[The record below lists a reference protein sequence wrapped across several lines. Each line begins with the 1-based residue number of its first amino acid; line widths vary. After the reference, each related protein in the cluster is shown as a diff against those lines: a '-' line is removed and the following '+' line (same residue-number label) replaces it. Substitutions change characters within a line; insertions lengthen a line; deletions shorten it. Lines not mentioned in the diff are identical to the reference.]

1 MNVLRELRKFKTKS
15 AMAKIRVL
23 ILLAVMLI
31 VSAYAWWDLV
41 NDVTVS
47 GIRAVVE
54 TWDVEYVVD
63 DEVKEGEITLAIDN
77 FYPGCDDFEKT
88 IAIKNLTQTSSNIK
102 CELVSAEL
110 FGEDVTETVEK
121 STEIFPDIYPTG
133 KKVNLFTNYPF
144 RFSYFYDKNF
154 IENEFVSAEDTPE
167 ALATV
172 TISGKWDYDT
182 SLDVEDTYLGKKAYE
197 FYETAEEGEHPLIIT
212 LKITTSRSDMTDE

>member
-31 VSAYAWWDLV
+31 VSAYAWWEMID
-41 NDVTVS
+41 DVSVG

-54 TWDVEYVVD
+54 TWDVEYSVD
-63 DEVKEGEITLAIDN
+63 GEEKEGEITFAIDN
-77 FYPGCDDFEKT
+77 FYPGCEDFEKT
-88 IAIKNLTQTSSNIK
+88 IAVKNLTETNSIIK

-110 FGEDVTETVEK
+110 FGEDITDDVETSEE
-121 STEIFPDIYPTG
+121 TFPMYPTG

-144 RFSYFYDKNF
+144 KFSYFYDKNLL
-154 IENEFVSAEDTPE
+154 EGEFVSAEDTPD

-197 FYETAEEGEHPLIIT
+197 FYETAAEGEHPLVVT
-212 LKITTSRSDMTDE
+212 VKITTSRSDMTAE